1 MGEVFLKLVLV
12 LSVFGLLLFLINKLL
27 RTWLNVEKKKVF
39 SYNHVNDKHK
49 KIDWTIRIIFI
60 FILFIGFFININ
72 RDPLKPIWFLEVHIL
87 LFAFI
92 FVSEIVRAMMEKRY
106 AENKNDYI
114 FTVLQLV
121 TILVCL
127 LLMYS
132 TDFFGLFR

>member
-60 FILFIGFFININ
+60 FILFIGFF
-72 RDPLKPIWFLEVHIL
+72 H
-87 LFAFI
+87 
-92 FVSEIVRAMMEKRY
+92 
-106 AENKNDYI
+106 
-114 FTVLQLV
+114 
-121 TILVCL
+121 
-127 LLMYS
+127 
-132 TDFFGLFR
+132 